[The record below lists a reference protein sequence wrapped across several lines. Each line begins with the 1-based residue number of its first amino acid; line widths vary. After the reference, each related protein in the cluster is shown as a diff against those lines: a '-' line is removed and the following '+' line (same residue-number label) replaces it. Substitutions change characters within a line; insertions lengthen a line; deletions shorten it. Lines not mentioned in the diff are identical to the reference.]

1 MAKAEATEK
10 PIGQISHFFGKI
22 DVGIIELKAPLKVG
36 DSIHVQG
43 HTTDFVQTVDSLQIE
58 HQSVAAA
65 KAGDA
70 VGIKVRQHVREGD
83 EVFLM
88 A

>member
-1 MAKAEATEK
+1 MTKAEAAEK
-10 PIGQISHFFGKI
+10 PVGQISHFFGKI
-22 DVGIIELKAPLKVG
+22 EVGIIELKAPLKVG
-36 DSIHVQG
+36 DTIHLLG
-43 HTTDFVQTVDSLQIE
+43 HTTDFVQKVDSLQIE

-70 VGIKVRQHVREGD
+70 VGIKVKQHVREGD